1 MELNRQSF
9 PITLSFTSPTSP
21 TAATTTSTYSHT
33 TVAISTDKVVNTT
46 DAYSLGVCPSGH
58 YDLQRVTINYS

>member
-1 MELNRQSF
+1 MELNRQK
-9 PITLSFTSPTSP
+9 LSDHTFVYLADFA

-46 DAYSLGVCPSGH
+46 DAYSLGVCPSG
-58 YDLQRVTINYS
+58 TTTFSE